1 MAQRSVIRKGDRTSH
16 GGVVVTGDESVQ
28 IFGQPMARVGDRVT
42 CPKCAGQHTI
52 VEGVQSVSSDRRTAL
67 EGMKTSCGAT
77 LIASQQFYQ
86 LEHGGGDGAGGG
98 VNEAPQALQAGA
110 PAAMAAVVPVAADEA
125 PQQCAQVQDT
135 LKLTEAMFDAKRA
148 PVRLTGPSAYKPP
161 AALARAGDD
170 KLVMYEAWPAG
181 QRVPVVLEPR
191 KPLWTSDLLQ
201 RSPHEISERLT
212 EEPQP
217 RPEQV
222 AKSLG
227 VAPKALLQ
235 GRDLQITIAKGMSVD
250 DSVKRLDAQWVK
262 GPPWADPTREVHT
275 VGETMFSRIT
285 LYSMPGEQA
294 VIDHAVLHE
303 LAHSYANNARVDMKA
318 WGAAAKSDGNFPSD
332 YAKAGPPEDFAEF
345 VVMAVATQGTPCEN
359 YARSIYPARYRQLDA
374 MDLLEKSPA
383 AQAA

>member
-86 LEHGGGDGAGGG
+86 LEHGGGDGGGAG
-98 VNEAPQALQAGA
+98 VNDAPQALQAGA
-110 PAAMAAVVPVAADEA
+110 PAALAAIEPIAAQDAPVK
-125 PQQCAQVQDT
+125 CAQVQDT

-148 PVRLTGPSAYKPP
+148 PVKLTGPSAYQPP
-161 AALARAGDD
+161 ANLARQGDD
-170 KLVMYEAWPAG
+170 KLVMYEAWPVG

-191 KPLWTSDLLQ
+191 KPLWTGDLLK
-201 RSPHEISERLT
+201 STPHEITERLT

-217 RPEQV
+217 QPEQV

-235 GRDLQITIAKGMSVD
+235 GRDLQITLAKGMSLE
-250 DSVKRLDAQWVK
+250 DSVKRLDAQVVK

-285 LYSMPGEQA
+285 LYSMPGDQA

-345 VVMAVATQGTPCEN
+345 VVMAVATQGTPCEH

-374 MDLLEKSPA
+374 MNLLDKSPA
-383 AQAA
+383 PKSA

>member
-86 LEHGGGDGAGGG
+86 LEHGGGDGGGSG
-98 VNEAPQALQAGA
+98 VNDAPQALQAGA
-110 PAAMAAVVPVAADEA
+110 PAALAAIEPVAAQDA
-125 PQQCAQVQDT
+125 PVKCAQVQDT
-135 LKLTEAMFDAKRA
+135 LKLTEAMFDAKRV
-148 PVRLTGPSAYKPP
+148 PVKLTGPSAYQPP
-161 AALARAGDD
+161 ANLARAGDD
-170 KLVMYEAWPAG
+170 KCVMYEAWPAG

-191 KPLWTSDLLQ
+191 DPLWTGDLMQ
-201 RSPHEISERLT
+201 RRPQEFTERLT

-217 RPEQV
+217 QPEQV

-227 VAPKALLQ
+227 IAPKAMLQ
-235 GRDLQITIAKGMSVD
+235 GRDLQIRLAKGMALED
-250 DSVKRLDAQWVK
+250 RITRLNAQVVK
-262 GPPWADPTREVHT
+262 GPPWADPTRAAHT

-285 LYSMPGEQA
+285 LYSMSGEQA
-294 VIDHAVLHE
+294 MIDHAVLHE

-318 WGAAAKSDGNFPSD
+318 WGAAAKSDGNSPSD

-345 VVMAVATQGTPCEN
+345 VVMAIATQGTPCED

-374 MDLLEKSPA
+374 MNLLDKAPA
-383 AQAA
+383 AQPA